1 MQIGKID
8 NASASHID
16 PTAQAMRAPAE
27 SASQGK
33 VGVTSLPAQSQAED
47 KPNTA
52 AELLESKD
60 VYKLD
65 ISEEGQA
72 LAAME
77 KKTLADNK
85 ADNKNVEL
93 VVSGEDGDMTV
104 SVPKDGEIINVVIEI
119 LIDDIFKSSELHKD
133 GNGAWLYD
141 NLQDL
146 GRALNAYGN
155 KQREDIANGS
165 DRYLQNLS
173 DRLDMMDERNPI
185 VQRIRDMLNYTMSGR
200 DIDVWSDKF
209 QEEAYKTWEEYQTY
223 IGQSPEEETKS
234 KDVFDGKFALYS
246 YMQKLARWQAERDA
260 ELIEEMTGEGDEKKE
275 NYGAD
280 EILRDMLLEEGLQTI
295 NEKVF
300 AIIKEAITEET

>member
-1 MQIGKID
+1 
-8 NASASHID
+8 
-16 PTAQAMRAPAE
+16 
-27 SASQGK
+27 
-33 VGVTSLPAQSQAED
+33 
-47 KPNTA
+47 
-52 AELLESKD
+52 
-60 VYKLD
+60 
-65 ISEEGQA
+65 
-72 LAAME
+72 ME

-155 KQREDIANGS
+155 KRREDIANGS

-209 QEEAYKTWEEYQTY
+209 QEEAYKIWEEYQTY